1 MPRVTELCTFLADRF
16 HFEESKV
23 LGYARI
29 LREAGLLTS
38 GARGVN
44 APDATTLDA
53 ARLLIAMMLRA
64 KKDDAATAV
73 QLFGSF
79 EGKAIGEGP
88 VPQGTQ
94 RLVGAACE
102 QALAQ
107 IIAAAAQATPEQI
120 ENGQFTFSIVRDLAY
135 VSIIVSSWPGDD
147 DPRHEL
153 ENFSGWDEFE
163 FRFFHPEFAAR
174 DPEQGPTD
182 ALVAAWNQYRSG
194 FYEVPILHSQ
204 DLVAIGQFIEGRSE

>member
-44 APDATTLDA
+44 APSATALDA

-79 EGKAIGEGP
+79 KGKPMGEDAMP
-88 VPQGTQ
+88 VGTQ

-102 QALAQ
+102 NALAD
-107 IIAAAAQATPEQI
+107 ILTAAAEATPEQTQNRQI
-120 ENGQFTFSIVRDLAY
+120 VFSIVRDRAY
-135 VSIIVSSWPGDD
+135 VSILVTTWPDD
-147 DPRHEL
+147 EQAEEP
-153 ENFSGWDEFE
+153 DEFE

-182 ALVAAWNQYRSG
+182 ALVEAWNRYRSG
-194 FYEVPILHSQ
+194 FYEIPVLYSP
-204 DLVAIGQFIEGRSE
+204 DLIAIGQFVAGRSDD

>member
-29 LREAGLLTS
+29 LREAGLLTT
-38 GARGVN
+38 GPRGKN

-53 ARLLIAMMLRA
+53 ARLLLAMMLRA

-73 QLFGSF
+73 ELFGSF
-79 EGKAIGEGP
+79 KGKAISDGTM
-88 VPQGTQ
+88 PQGTQ

-102 QALAQ
+102 NALAD
-107 IIAAAAQATPEQI
+107 ILTAAAEASPEQI
-120 ENGQFTFSIVRDLAY
+120 ENRQLVFSIVRDLAY
-135 VSIIVSSWPGDD
+135 VSILVTTWPDD
-147 DPRHEL
+147 EQAEEPQ
-153 ENFSGWDEFE
+153 EFE

-194 FYEVPILHSQ
+194 FYEVPILQSQ
-204 DLVAIGQFIEGRSE
+204 DLVAIGQFIEGRSK